1 MRARV
6 TPFSAYSALAGSA
19 FLAATVVPAQSE
31 LVLAA
36 LLAEGEH
43 SPALLLLVA
52 TVANSLGSVVNWGLG
67 RGLAAPLAQ
76 KLMGVKPERLERAG
90 RLYRRWGAWSLML
103 AWLPLIG
110 DALTVAAGAMRLR
123 LAIFLPLVAA
133 GKAARYAVIAY
144 AVLQV

>member
-1 MRARV
+1 LA
-6 TPFSAYSALAGSA
+6 PFAAYSTLAGSA

-31 LVLAA
+31 LVLGA

-43 SPALLLLVA
+43 APALLLLVA
-52 TVANSLGSVVNWGLG
+52 TVANTLGSVVNWGLG

-76 KLMGVKPERLERAG
+76 RLMGVGPQRLDRAR
-90 RLYRRWGAWSLML
+90 RLYQRWGAWSLLL
-103 AWLPLIG
+103 AWLPVIG

-123 LAIFLPLVAA
+123 LPIFLPLVAA

>member
-1 MRARV
+1 M
-6 TPFSAYSALAGSA
+6 TPLSAYSALAGSA

-31 LVLAA
+31 LVLGA

-52 TVANSLGSVVNWGLG
+52 TVANSLGSVVNWALG

-76 KLMGVKPERLERAG
+76 KLMRLRPERLDRA
-90 RLYRRWGAWSLML
+90 RALYKRWGAWSLLL
-103 AWLPLIG
+103 AWVPVIG

-123 LAIFLPLVAA
+123 LVVFLPLVAI
-133 GKAARYAVIAY
+133 GKAVRYAVIAY
-144 AVLQV
+144 AVLQA